1 MVFMFFIVVGGDDLC
16 SRLVNVV
23 AGLLLTT
30 DGGLCLGGIVLG
42 FLENLFVG
50 HRT

>member
-1 MVFMFFIVVGGDDLC
+1 MGFMFFIVVGGDVC
-16 SRLVNVV
+16 SRQVNVV
-23 AGLLLTT
+23 AELLPTT

>member
-1 MVFMFFIVVGGDDLC
+1 MVFMFFIVVGGDLC
-16 SRLVNVV
+16 SGLVNVV